1 MARDSSDEHCVDI
14 SSVGE
19 WRLPEHLSLLRTS
32 REREH
37 SVLGETPQGG
47 GGEPKESRTL
57 GYN

>member
-1 MARDSSDEHCVDI
+1 MARDSSDEHCVDV

-19 WRLPEHLSLLRTS
+19 WRLLDHLSLLRTS
-32 REREH
+32 CEMEH
-37 SVLGETPQGG
+37 SILGETSQG